1 MSKPSKIAV
10 KEADGP
16 NGEHTYHHRSKPA
29 GSPYLSNMI
38 VSGKTVYL
46 AGCIGI
52 GENNALVPG
61 GVGPE
66 TTQALKEAA
75 KRLAFIG
82 LDLSDGK
89 FLVSNRPCSL
99 AVVSVTIYINNYAE
113 NFSGLQ
119 KVGRWPLNQ
128 KPDVAGISRSVP
140 HRLASAR
147 PLRHWSGGSAPRR
160 CRRVLHHCRYTR
172 LVLPRLIC
180 PIGVL

>member
-1 MSKPSKIAV
+1 MSNPSKIAV

-16 NGEHTYHHRSKPA
+16 N

-61 GVGPE
+61 GVAPE

-82 LDLSDGK
+82 LHLSD
-89 FLVSNRPCSL
+89 
-99 AVVSVTIYINNYAE
+99 VVSVTIYISNYAE

-119 KVGRWPLNQ
+119 KAYLAAFPTDSPLPVRCGIGVAALPLNAA
-128 KPDVAGISRSVP
+128 VEFSIIA
-140 HRLASAR
+140 A
-147 PLRHWSGGSAPRR
+147 
-160 CRRVLHHCRYTR
+160 TR
-172 LVLPRLIC
+172 D
-180 PIGVL
+180 

>member
-1 MSKPSKIAV
+1 MSNPSKIAV

-29 GSPYLSNMI
+29 GSPYLSNVI

-52 GENNALVPG
+52 GENNALVSG

-82 LDLSDGK
+82 LHLSDGK
-89 FLVSNRPCSL
+89 FWCPTGPAHWQLSALPSTSATMPRTFLVSRRW
-99 AVVSVTIYINNYAE
+99 AG
-113 NFSGLQ
+113 GL
-119 KVGRWPLNQ
+119 
-128 KPDVAGISRSVP
+128 
-140 HRLASAR
+140 
-147 PLRHWSGGSAPRR
+147 
-160 CRRVLHHCRYTR
+160 
-172 LVLPRLIC
+172 
-180 PIGVL
+180 